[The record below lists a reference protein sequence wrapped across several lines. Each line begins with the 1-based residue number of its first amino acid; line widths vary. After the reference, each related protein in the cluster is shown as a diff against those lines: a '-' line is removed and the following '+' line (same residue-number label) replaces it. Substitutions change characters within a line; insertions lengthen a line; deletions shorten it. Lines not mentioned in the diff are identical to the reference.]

1 MPVDELVDP
10 VGYSGWWTVLGIAAI
25 LAAAAVVFL
34 VIWLTRAR
42 AEEKAAP
49 PPGPRPPAGPHDPY
63 AALRAEYEERL
74 DEVTAR
80 FRAGELDERA
90 LHLALSAEMRGFA
103 TGRLGQDA
111 SSMTLSEI
119 QQIGRAGRLTHLI
132 ARYYRPSFADHD
144 NDPAARSTDG
154 EASIDQARSVVR
166 GW

>member
-10 VGYSGWWTVLGIAAI
+10 VGYSGWWTVLGIVLI

-34 VIWLTRAR
+34 VVWLTRAS
-42 AEEKAAP
+42 AAEKAAP
-49 PPGPRPPAGPHDPY
+49 PPSPLLPTGPYDPY
-63 AALRAEYEERL
+63 ASLRAEYERRL
-74 DEVTAR
+74 DAVAER

-111 SSMTLSEI
+111 STMTLSEI
-119 QQIGRAGRLTHLI
+119 QQIGEAGRLTQVI

-144 NDPAARSTDG
+144 NDPAARDTDA
-154 EASIDQARSVVR
+154 EDSIDRARSVVR

>member
-1 MPVDELVDP
+1 VPVDELVDP

-49 PPGPRPPAGPHDPY
+49 PPGPLPPAGPYDPY
-63 AALRAEYEERL
+63 AELRAEYEKRL
-74 DEVTAR
+74 DAVAER
-80 FRAGELDERA
+80 FRAGELDERT

-103 TGRLGQDA
+103 TGRLRRDA

-119 QQIGRAGRLTHLI
+119 QQLGEAGRLTQLI

-144 NDPAARSTDG
+144 NDPAARSTDA
-154 EASIDQARSVVR
+154 EDSIDRARSVVR

>member
-25 LAAAAVVFL
+25 LAAVAVVFL

-49 PPGPRPPAGPHDPY
+49 PPAPRLPTGPYDPY
-63 AALRAEYEERL
+63 AELRAEYERRL
-74 DEVTAR
+74 DAVAER
-80 FRAGELDERA
+80 FRAGELDERT

-119 QQIGRAGRLTHLI
+119 QQLGEAGRLTQLI

-144 NDPAARSTDG
+144 NDPAARATDG
-154 EASIDQARSVVR
+154 EDSIDRARSVVR
-166 GW
+166 AW